1 MALRC
6 TKSFAAYDGGT
17 PRVVRVG
24 QLVQDD
30 DPIVRGRE
38 GAFERVE
45 DHLERRAAVETAT
58 DEPGERRE
66 VTAPVKPKRRP
77 RKTSSPS
84 SGPAATSAPDEAE
97 E

>member
-6 TKSFAAYDGGT
+6 IRSFAAYSDGT

-66 VTAPVKPKRRP
+66 ITPPVKPKRRP
-77 RKTSSPS
+77 RKTTPP
-84 SGPAATSAPDEAE
+84 GPASASAPDEE
-97 E
+97 